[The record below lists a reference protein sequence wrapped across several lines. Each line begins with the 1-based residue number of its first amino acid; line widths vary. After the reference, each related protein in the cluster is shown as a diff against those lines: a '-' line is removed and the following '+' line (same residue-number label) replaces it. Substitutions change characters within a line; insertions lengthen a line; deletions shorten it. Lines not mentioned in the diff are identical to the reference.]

1 MITQEQAPFFTNY
14 GPLAT
19 QYLTGGQM
27 GYMPQ
32 AQYLTP
38 AEYGAFRTLPGPAPT
53 SYQNQMPGLLQSW
66 MIRNYGAPFGLPKYT
81 FNTYNPAVNQQ
92 QYMSAIRRHSSDQML
107 ALGGTVLDFGVSSLA
122 FGALGGIPGALVGL
136 AMPSLA
142 EPVIDRVRDL
152 RALQNITMPKITGG
166 RDVNLATG
174 MGFNAAAA
182 RSIDSFT
189 RMSAAGDVLF
199 KEGDYRRM
207 LQLGVE
213 NGMFDY
219 ASSAT
224 QYKDIIKKLRDTMTT
239 VMEVVGST
247 DFKDLM
253 KEFKRLQTMGADISQ
268 FRDIMRKENMFS
280 RMAGMSHS
288 DMVNTYGQQGA
299 FMFSSMG
306 LNNYQG
312 SIQAMGNAAM
322 ITQAQRMGLI
332 NPAMVARHGGVSG
345 MTQTMTQQ
353 DAVAQ
358 TKIRDLLLSY
368 LANDSMSGLDRN
380 VSPMDILNSKNPMNL
395 LVSRSGRLNHLDSM
409 MAFQRNKPDLW
420 GEAVDKYGGDVLGGI
435 MAHAIGKQVGRSGM
449 AATEFGYR
457 MEGYSPEIA
466 RIKAQQL
473 HSDDFREQVAREAH
487 LARQKR
493 REEEDLAANPLRRL
507 ARDFD
512 KTLTKFSE
520 ATFGRIAGAYAGY
533 VERSD
538 ALANGLVPPSSGINS
553 DVPETSSALADEKT
567 LRKAAKVA
575 QGMSLSR
582 DESIWT
588 TGALDPDEWER
599 RNPVMLSEETSG
611 EGMKKVS
618 FRVKGGQV
626 SGRAKKNKKTKVWH
640 GYADTGGSSFGSHQ
654 FTTQNLISFLNKPE
668 NRDLLEAFRAEGIDL
683 AKDSADVDVLERA
696 RKKLGDKRLR
706 KITGSTESE
715 VNKKIEAAGLGLTA
729 AETEK
734 LGLLQGAWDN
744 VLKSGK
750 KDRLRQ
756 AYYEEA
762 REQYTHSLYRKAGG
776 KESWSQILG
785 LMLKDEGFRRVLTD
799 QANNRGPGGW
809 NKKYQKYT
817 GAEADYRV
825 LAKNVSV
832 EEARK
837 LLSSTEG
844 KKQLLD
850 RLYAA
855 VRSNLSPSNGAYG
868 RYEAN
873 SRQTLAYK
881 AAFDM
886 LDGKAPTTSQAAVN
900 NNLDEDIK
908 RLTSELSAAKFALDP
923 QGVDGTVY
931 DAMSMNAYFG
941 SNVLSRKLSGG
952 SLKDDAELLS
962 KKLGMDIGQDALDTA
977 LRDTNAFDVDYRALN
992 APVSRQKEARKALD
1006 RLVAQ
1011 QRPDLNEKARGEL
1024 VDALSGDME
1033 VQGLLATASV
1043 RRGDLGKDD
1052 DVSRRLIDWKR
1063 AEEDAVKLRSRKLN
1077 EFYAGRSEKAWEDY
1091 SGKALRGL
1099 GKEDLATVQAAMSA
1113 DPRYG
1118 QLVSLRALTKFY
1130 NSSANEKERGNIR
1143 KEIDRIAG
1151 LYGMDGQAVE
1161 RMLRD
1166 GTLRA
1171 DEIRSFSADQK
1182 TLDALGD
1189 VGARLWEENR
1199 KNSAAFI
1206 AHNREAMGGAAGSV
1220 ALGILAPNV
1229 ARHSAGL
1236 NELAKKNRFNSA
1248 QDALSNFDEFQ
1259 RRVAMFGTPA
1269 DKALVARMA
1278 EERKRTGSIDLS
1290 RHSIDAYTA
1299 GATTTFDEASASAQT
1314 DPGMAQANALREI
1327 QKQQA
1332 DYFAGHK
1339 AGTASGTMT
1348 DTMQGLTG
1356 TLNTLNETLKGDL
1369 VTTLNGVRQ
1378 TLAGLQKKL

>member
-1 MITQEQAPFFTNY
+1 MITQEQAPIFTNY

-53 SYQNQMPGLLQSW
+53 NYQNQMPGLLQSW

-92 QYMSAIRRHSSDQML
+92 QYMSAVRRHSGDQML

-122 FGALGGIPGALVGL
+122 FGALGGIPGALAGL

-142 EPVIDRVRDL
+142 EPVVDRVRDL
-152 RALQNITMPKITGG
+152 RAIQNLTMPRITGG

-174 MGFNAAAA
+174 MGFNAASA

-189 RMSAAGDVLF
+189 RASAAGDVLF

-219 ASSAT
+219 AGSAA

-239 VMEVVGST
+239 VMEVAGST

-253 KEFKRLQTMGADISQ
+253 KEFRRLQTMGADISQ

-299 FMFSSMG
+299 FLFSSMG

-345 MTQTMTQQ
+345 MVQTMTQQ

-358 TKIRDLLLSY
+358 TKIQDLLLSY
-368 LANDSMSGLDRN
+368 LANDSMTGLDRN

-420 GEAVDKYGGDVLGGI
+420 GEAVDKYGSDVLGGI
-435 MAHAIGKQVGRSGM
+435 MAHAVGKQVGRSGM

-493 REEEDLAANPLRRL
+493 REEEDLAANPFRRL

-538 ALANGLVPPSSGINS
+538 ALANGYIPDINGVNS
-553 DVPETSSALADEKT
+553 DVGPTSSALADEKT
-567 LRKAAKVA
+567 LRKAAKAA

-588 TGALDPDEWER
+588 TGKIDADEWER
-599 RNPVMLSEETSG
+599 RNRILLGEETG
-611 EGMKKVS
+611 GRGMEMVS
-618 FRVKGGQV
+618 FRVRNGQVTGRVQRDGKGGY
-626 SGRAKKNKKTKVWH
+626 R
-640 GYADTGGSSFGSHQ
+640 GYYDKGGSSFGSNQ
-654 FTTQNLISFLNKPE
+654 FTTSNMLAFLNKEE
-668 NRDLLEAFRAEGIDL
+668 NRGFLAAFKDRGVDL
-683 AKDSADVDVLERA
+683 AAGSRDSRMLERI
-696 RKKLGDKRLR
+696 REKLGDKRARNITGATEGEVLR
-706 KITGSTESE
+706 KMD
-715 VNKKIEAAGLGLTA
+715 AAGLGLTA
-729 AETEK
+729 EETA
-734 LGLLQGAWDN
+734 LLQKTQDAYTGI
-744 VLKSGK
+744 
-750 KDRLRQ
+750 LRSSIGDDFKA
-756 AYYEEA
+756 AYYNEA
-762 REQYTHSLYRKAGG
+762 RNEYMLPWFDLAEQRDTKQQIGEKAGVLL
-776 KESWSQILG
+776 Q
-785 LMLKDEGFRRVLTD
+785 DEGWRRVLYD
-799 QANNRGPGGW
+799 LANNRGTGG
-809 NKKYQKYT
+809 
-817 GAEADYRV
+817 
-825 LAKNVSV
+825 
-832 EEARK
+832 ARGDFRAAFGNMS
-837 LLSSTEG
+837 LDEFRRSASTTAG

-850 RLYAA
+850 RLYAST
-855 VRSNLSPSNGAYG
+855 RSRLSKSNGAYR

-886 LDGKAPTTSQAAVN
+886 LDGKAPATSRAAVN
-900 NNLDEDIK
+900 NNLDEDIR
-908 RLTSELSAAKFALDP
+908 RLASELSAAQFALDP

-992 APVSRQKEARKALD
+992 AHVSRQKEARKALD
-1006 RLVAQ
+1006 RLIAQ

-1033 VQGLLATASV
+1033 VQGLLAAASV

-1118 QLVSLRALTKFY
+1118 QLVSLRALTRFY
-1130 NSSANEKERGNIR
+1130 NSSADEKERGNIR
-1143 KEIDRIAG
+1143 TEIDRIAG

-1189 VGARLWEENR
+1189 VGARLWEENKVSSR
-1199 KNSAAFI
+1199 LFMTR
-1206 AHNREAMGGAAGSV
+1206 NRDAMGGAAGSV

-1229 ARHSAGL
+1229 ARRSAGL

-1248 QDALSNFDEFQ
+1248 QDALSNFEEFQ

-1278 EERKRTGSIDLS
+1278 EERKRTGSIDPGKYGA
-1290 RHSIDAYTA
+1290 DAYTA

-1339 AGTASGTMT
+1339 AGTAAGTMT

>member
-1 MITQEQAPFFTNY
+1 MITQEQAPIFTNY

-53 SYQNQMPGLLQSW
+53 NYQNQMPGLLQSW

-92 QYMSAIRRHSSDQML
+92 QYMSAIRRHSGDQML

-122 FGALGGIPGALVGL
+122 FGALGGIPGALAGL

-152 RALQNITMPKITGG
+152 RALQNLTMPRITGG

-174 MGFNAAAA
+174 MGFNAASA

-219 ASSAT
+219 AGSAA

-239 VMEVVGST
+239 VMEVAGST

-253 KEFKRLQTMGADISQ
+253 KEFRRLQTMGADISQ

-299 FMFSSMG
+299 FLFSSMG

-345 MTQTMTQQ
+345 MVQTMTQQ
-353 DAVAQ
+353 DAAAQ
-358 TKIRDLLLSY
+358 TKIQDLLLSY
-368 LANDSMSGLDRN
+368 LANDSMTGLDRN

-435 MAHAIGKQVGRSGM
+435 MAHAMGKQVGRSGM

-466 RIKAQQL
+466 RIKARQL

-493 REEEDLAANPLRRL
+493 REEEDLAANPFRRL

-538 ALANGLVPPSSGINS
+538 ALANGYIPDINGVNS
-553 DVPETSSALADEKT
+553 DVGPTSSALADEKT
-567 LRKAAKVA
+567 LRKAAKAA

-588 TGALDPDEWER
+588 TGKIDADEWER
-599 RNPVMLSEETSG
+599 RNRILLGEETG
-611 EGMKKVS
+611 GRGMEMVS
-618 FRVKGGQV
+618 FRVRNGRVTGRVQRDGKGGY
-626 SGRAKKNKKTKVWH
+626 R
-640 GYADTGGSSFGSHQ
+640 GYYDKGGSSFGSNQ
-654 FTTQNLISFLNKPE
+654 FTTSNMLAFLNKEE
-668 NRDLLEAFRAEGIDL
+668 NRDFLAAFKDRGVDL
-683 AKDSADVDVLERA
+683 AAGSRDSRMLERI
-696 RKKLGDKRLR
+696 REKFGDKRARNITGATEGEVLR
-706 KITGSTESE
+706 KMD
-715 VNKKIEAAGLGLTA
+715 AAGLGLTA
-729 AETEK
+729 GETA
-734 LGLLQGAWDN
+734 LLQKTQDAYTGI
-744 VLKSGK
+744 
-750 KDRLRQ
+750 LRSSIGDDFKA
-756 AYYEEA
+756 AYYNEA
-762 REQYTHSLYRKAGG
+762 RNEYMLPWFDLAKQRDTKQRIGEKAGVLL
-776 KESWSQILG
+776 Q
-785 LMLKDEGFRRVLTD
+785 DEGWRRILYD
-799 QANNRGPGGW
+799 LANNRGTGG
-809 NKKYQKYT
+809 
-817 GAEADYRV
+817 
-825 LAKNVSV
+825 
-832 EEARK
+832 ARGDFRAAFGNMS
-837 LLSSTEG
+837 LDEFRRSASTTAG

-850 RLYAA
+850 RLYAST
-855 VRSNLSPSNGAYG
+855 RSRLDKSNGAYR

-873 SRQTLAYK
+873 SKQTLAYK

-886 LDGKAPTTSQAAVN
+886 LDGKAPTTSRAAVN
-900 NNLDEDIK
+900 NNLDEDIR
-908 RLTSELSAAKFALDP
+908 RLASELSAAQFALDP

-977 LRDTNAFDVDYRALN
+977 LRDTDAFDVDYRALN

-1006 RLVAQ
+1006 RLIAQ

-1024 VDALSGDME
+1024 ADALSGDME
-1033 VQGLLATASV
+1033 VQGLLAAASV

-1118 QLVSLRALTKFY
+1118 QLVSLRALTRFY

-1143 KEIDRIAG
+1143 TEIDRIAG

-1189 VGARLWEENR
+1189 VGARLWEENKVSSR
-1199 KNSAAFI
+1199 LFMTR
-1206 AHNREAMGGAAGSV
+1206 NRDAMGGAAGSV

-1229 ARHSAGL
+1229 ARRSAGL
-1236 NELAKKNRFNSA
+1236 NELAKKNRFNSV
-1248 QDALSNFDEFQ
+1248 QDALSNFGEFQ

-1269 DKALVARMA
+1269 DKALVAQMA
-1278 EERKRTGSIDLS
+1278 EERKRTGSIDPGKYGA
-1290 RHSIDAYTA
+1290 DAYTA